1 MVKLLSFIGL
11 RYQIGLLGAAG
22 LAGLAI
28 FGALYY
34 AGTRSQ
40 NQRQEEADRTA
51 SYQESITAIDRAIA
65 EAGRA
70 EMAFLLRHQ
79 ESDIAL
85 HDKLARDISGR
96 LGGMETRLR
105 EAGDRPLADTL
116 AKIRLGFANYISQFI
131 TVAQLNKTV
140 GLNEETGLLGRLRN
154 AVHGAE
160 AAMQRVD
167 EPKLL
172 VSMLM
177 MRRHEK
183 DFLARHG
190 DGKGEKYMAE
200 MKQAKEKF
208 DTALGETTIGDDERK
223 AIAEKMVAY
232 QRDFFAMANGILE
245 LDEEIKTL
253 ANKRAAIEPL
263 VAEVTAAISGMY
275 HENSAAIAAS
285 RAATTDRL
293 VWSFGVVALLLLV
306 SSLAVGDSISRP
318 VVRSVTVMRR
328 LADGDHAVDIPYTD
342 RRDEV
347 GAIARSVRVFKENV
361 LKIEHLHAAQEE
373 AKRQAEIDRQRALR
387 TIADEFEASVAAIV
401 TSVSTAATELQSTA
415 HAMSASTDQV
425 KQRLTGA
432 ARQSQEALSNVQSAA
447 GAADELSAS
456 IGEISRQLTTAISV
470 TQKADD
476 DSRRTDATVNGL
488 ADATNK
494 IGEVVALIN
503 SVAGQTNLL
512 ALNAT
517 IEAARAG
524 EAGRGFA
531 VVAGE
536 VKSLAAQTARAT
548 EEIRAQ
554 IAAIQSATSNAVGA
568 IHTVTHT
575 VAEVSQI
582 SSSIA
587 AAVEEQSSA
596 TQEIARNVQQVALGN
611 DGVSSTIGEVA
622 DAADETDAASRR
634 VLAAAGELTE
644 QSRQL
649 RSQVDRFLASV
660 RAA

>member
-34 AGTRSQ
+34 TGTRSQ
-40 NQRQEEADRTA
+40 HQRQEAADRTA

-131 TVAQLNKTV
+131 TVAQLNKAV

-415 HAMSASTDQV
+415 HAMTASTDQV

-622 DAADETDAASRR
+622 DAADETDAASRS

>member
-1 MVKLLSFIGL
+1 
-11 RYQIGLLGAAG
+11 
-22 LAGLAI
+22 
-28 FGALYY
+28 
-34 AGTRSQ
+34 
-40 NQRQEEADRTA
+40 
-51 SYQESITAIDRAIA
+51 
-65 EAGRA
+65 
-70 EMAFLLRHQ
+70 MAFLLRHQ
-79 ESDIAL
+79 ESDITL

-131 TVAQLNKTV
+131 TVAQLNKAV

-263 VAEVTAAISGMY
+263 VAEVTATISGMY

-415 HAMSASTDQV
+415 HAMTASTDQV

-622 DAADETDAASRR
+622 DAADETDAASRS

>member
-1 MVKLLSFIGL
+1 MVC
-11 RYQIGLLGAAG
+11 
-22 LAGLAI
+22 
-28 FGALYY
+28 
-34 AGTRSQ
+34 TR
-40 NQRQEEADRTA
+40 
-51 SYQESITAIDRAIA
+51 
-65 EAGRA
+65 
-70 EMAFLLRHQ
+70 
-79 ESDIAL
+79 
-85 HDKLARDISGR
+85 ARR
-96 LGGMETRLR
+96 
-105 EAGDRPLADTL
+105 
-116 AKIRLGFANYISQFI
+116 SQFI
-131 TVAQLNKTV
+131 TVAQLNKAV

-425 KQRLTGA
+425 KQRLAGA

-622 DAADETDAASRR
+622 DAADETDAASRS

>member
-1 MVKLLSFIGL
+1 
-11 RYQIGLLGAAG
+11 
-22 LAGLAI
+22 
-28 FGALYY
+28 
-34 AGTRSQ
+34 
-40 NQRQEEADRTA
+40 
-51 SYQESITAIDRAIA
+51 
-65 EAGRA
+65 
-70 EMAFLLRHQ
+70 MAFLLRHQ
-79 ESDIAL
+79 ESDITL

-131 TVAQLNKTV
+131 TVAQLNKAV

-263 VAEVTAAISGMY
+263 VAEVTATISGMY

>member
-1 MVKLLSFIGL
+1 
-11 RYQIGLLGAAG
+11 
-22 LAGLAI
+22 
-28 FGALYY
+28 
-34 AGTRSQ
+34 
-40 NQRQEEADRTA
+40 
-51 SYQESITAIDRAIA
+51 
-65 EAGRA
+65 
-70 EMAFLLRHQ
+70 MAFLLRHQ
-79 ESDIAL
+79 ESDTAL

-131 TVAQLNKTV
+131 TVAQLNKAV

-415 HAMSASTDQV
+415 HAMTASTDQV

-622 DAADETDAASRR
+622 DAADETDAASRS

>member
-1 MVKLLSFIGL
+1 
-11 RYQIGLLGAAG
+11 
-22 LAGLAI
+22 
-28 FGALYY
+28 
-34 AGTRSQ
+34 
-40 NQRQEEADRTA
+40 
-51 SYQESITAIDRAIA
+51 
-65 EAGRA
+65 
-70 EMAFLLRHQ
+70 
-79 ESDIAL
+79 
-85 HDKLARDISGR
+85 
-96 LGGMETRLR
+96 
-105 EAGDRPLADTL
+105 
-116 AKIRLGFANYISQFI
+116 
-131 TVAQLNKTV
+131 
-140 GLNEETGLLGRLRN
+140 
-154 AVHGAE
+154 
-160 AAMQRVD
+160 
-167 EPKLL
+167 
-172 VSMLM
+172 
-177 MRRHEK
+177 
-183 DFLARHG
+183 
-190 DGKGEKYMAE
+190 
-200 MKQAKEKF
+200 
-208 DTALGETTIGDDERK
+208 
-223 AIAEKMVAY
+223 VAY

-263 VAEVTAAISGMY
+263 VAEVTATISGMY

-415 HAMSASTDQV
+415 HAMTASTDQV

-622 DAADETDAASRR
+622 DAADETDAASRS

>member
-34 AGTRSQ
+34 TGTRSQ
-40 NQRQEEADRTA
+40 HQRQEAADRTA

-131 TVAQLNKTV
+131 TVAQLNKAV

-263 VAEVTAAISGMY
+263 VAEVTATISGMY

-425 KQRLTGA
+425 KQRLAGA

>member
-34 AGTRSQ
+34 TGTRSQ
-40 NQRQEEADRTA
+40 HQRQEAADRTA

-131 TVAQLNKTV
+131 TVAQLNKAV

-415 HAMSASTDQV
+415 HAMTASTDQV